1 MRGQWLYA
9 HHPDASR
16 DPAAGRRRTRAARRR
31 CSAQAWRWRRR
42 PSPAPRRATLRAP
55 SATRRRDGTSPRFA
69 EMRVAPRSCQQLWRD
84 ASSFAT
90 TASPPPSP
98 PPSSAL
104 QRPAPPPLTA
114 APDRRSGLES
124 CSALS
129 APTCRLRRRWPT
141 RFASATRCRR
151 RRRCGRRTGPSSSRS
166 ASGAS
171 RCARPLRA
179 RREREGG
186 PTGPLLPCS
195 PWRVARRCPDT
206 LSQSGHPLGP
216 HSDPAGGWHR
226 LGRGERREAAV
237 WAGARV
243 DVRRGALETL
253 DADRASWYSGKTS
266 SRSSCT
272 PTRRRSAVHE
282 IVLQPSRVFS
292 YIRRSTTTSGLGSAS
307 RARRW
312 RVAEREG
319 ETIGERSRA
328 VGMRR
333 TRSSTFS
340 LWRPPPDLRPRTRRA
355 SLATSSRAA
364 QTRRPGAR
372 VRSSCPAPARPTLR
386 STDSLRRRDNTFGRG
401 ARRAA
406 LVARAAPVDA
416 SDRQLRPRFAHR
428 SLHFG
433 LCPAPDAQCHE

>member
-1 MRGQWLYA
+1 MNVPWK
-9 HHPDASR
+9 HPGFHCGSHLFFLSR
-16 DPAAGRRRTRAARRR
+16 DWKASI
-31 CSAQAWRWRRR
+31 CAQTSVNSFMSRYRLSGFFEMSCVVLPTNNSR
-42 PSPAPRRATLRAP
+42 PQYAP
-55 SATRRRDGTSPRFA
+55 G
-69 EMRVAPRSCQQLWRD
+69 Q
-84 ASSFAT
+84 
-90 TASPPPSP
+90 
-98 PPSSAL
+98 
-104 QRPAPPPLTA
+104 
-114 APDRRSGLES
+114 
-124 CSALS
+124 
-129 APTCRLRRRWPT
+129 
-141 RFASATRCRR
+141 
-151 RRRCGRRTGPSSSRS
+151 
-166 ASGAS
+166 
-171 RCARPLRA
+171 
-179 RREREGG
+179 
-186 PTGPLLPCS
+186 
-195 PWRVARRCPDT
+195 
-206 LSQSGHPLGP
+206 
-216 HSDPAGGWHR
+216 
-226 LGRGERREAAV
+226 
-237 WAGARV
+237 
-243 DVRRGALETL
+243 
-253 DADRASWYSGKTS
+253 
-266 SRSSCT
+266 
-272 PTRRRSAVHE
+272 
-282 IVLQPSRVFS
+282 
-292 YIRRSTTTSGLGSAS
+292 
-307 RARRW
+307 RW